1 MTNCPGLD
9 FWAILGALIQL
20 LITVPW
26 AISWRSTIS
35 NIATILLTSGKIF
48 LPPHCCRPLAEPDPV
63 YPYFLFFTTP
73 SAQEAS
79 DKYHK
84 IIFANGAASTRA
96 KKILLPRRSPEG
108 RIRLKKTPGPGGP
121 GGFQVFGSWSFGFLV
136 FGFSSSIGVAIPSS
150 ISAVYRFGHCRAVRY

>member
-1 MTNCPGLD
+1 
-9 FWAILGALIQL
+9 L

-63 YPYFLFFTTP
+63 YPNFLFFTTP

-84 IIFANGAASTRA
+84 IIFANSAASTPP

-108 RIRLKKTPGPGGP
+108 RIRLKNPPGPAGP

-136 FGFSSSIGVAIPSS
+136 FVFFCQGAPS
-150 ISAVYRFGHCRAVRY
+150 AP

>member
-1 MTNCPGLD
+1 LGDQGGLD
-9 FWAILGALIQL
+9 PVADHRPLGHFLAFHYLKH
-20 LITVPW
+20 
-26 AISWRSTIS
+26 S
-35 NIATILLTSGKIF
+35 TILLTSGKIY
-48 LPPHCCRPLAEPDPV
+48 LPRHCCRPLAEPDPV

-84 IIFANGAASTRA
+84 IIFANGAASTRP

-121 GGFQVFGSWSFGFLV
+121 GGFQVFGSWFFWLG
-136 FGFSSSIGVAIPSS
+136 
-150 ISAVYRFGHCRAVRY
+150 SAQRP